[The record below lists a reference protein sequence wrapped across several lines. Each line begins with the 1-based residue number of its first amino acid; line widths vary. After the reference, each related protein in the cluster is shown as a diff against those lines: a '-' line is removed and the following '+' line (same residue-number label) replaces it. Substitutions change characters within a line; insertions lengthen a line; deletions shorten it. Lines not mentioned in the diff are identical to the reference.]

1 MEFPARPAAQDVDS
15 PRGFFDDAWVG
26 FARAAA
32 SLEGARQDAR
42 RIDGTIIGTGEADFT
57 KGNQAYALRV
67 EGMAFQLLDVP
78 GIEGDEWRYA
88 QFVREAIAKS
98 HLVLYVNGTNKK
110 PEVKTAARIRSYL
123 KRGTHVLPIVNVRG
137 SADSYEFPED
147 RATLEQKGLK
157 EALRQTEEV
166 LRAVLRSDVLLPGT
180 CLQGLLGFSS
190 LAFDPA
196 SGTTSIHPARAH
208 DLGRQQTNYLKAFGS
223 AAAMRGFSQVTHI
236 EEAIRQR
243 VGTFRADI
251 VESNKRKTI
260 DLLTENLAILDE
272 TLEQHRK
279 FMAEQDAA
287 FCSCRFE
294 LDEAQA
300 SFERELGM
308 GRTRLVNAWF
318 DNLCKDADDAVV
330 AHFGEEDLVASQI
343 QASFEKGREQ
353 QAEQLRSLLEE
364 LATRLNDSIHKSL
377 TRLHK
382 DIQRVALQAR
392 VSAMPDASVSV
403 NYEVGTLDMEF
414 GLAGWGKAAFNIG
427 SYTLAGAG
435 IGSPFLMIGTAI
447 GATLGAVL
455 GLAMSALDI
464 SLGRDRRIRKAQA
477 HMREHIEAMRKKALE
492 HTRTSEPQLLVPIA
506 AEIDKVRASE
516 VDALQEQMMQP
527 KYIIE
532 RQAARMRDLL
542 KKLEDAPHGEL

>member
-1 MEFPARPAAQDVDS
+1 MDLPARHAAQDVGR
-15 PRGFFDDAWVG
+15 PRAIFDLAWTG

-32 SLEGARQDAR
+32 SLEGARQNAR

-57 KGNQAYALRV
+57 KGNQTYALRV
-67 EGMAFQLLDVP
+67 EGKAFQLLDVP
-78 GIEGDEWRYA
+78 GIEGDEGRYA
-88 QFVREAIAKS
+88 QFVREAIAKA

-110 PEVKTAARIRSYL
+110 PEVRTAARIRNYL
-123 KRGTHVLPIVNVRG
+123 KRGTQVFPIVNVRG

-166 LRAVLRSDVLLPGT
+166 LRAVLRPDVLLPGT
-180 CLQGLLGFSS
+180 CVQGLLGFSS

-260 DLLTENLAILDE
+260 DLLAENLAILDE

-287 FCSCRFE
+287 FGSCRFG

-318 DNLCKDADDAVV
+318 DNLCEDADDAVV
-330 AHFGEEDLVASQI
+330 AHFGEEDLVASRI
-343 QASFEKGREQ
+343 RASFEKGREQ
-353 QAEQLRSLLEE
+353 QAVQLRSLLEE
-364 LATRLNDSIHKSL
+364 LATRLNDNIHESL

-382 DIQRVALQAR
+382 DIQRVAFQAR

-403 NYEVGTLDMEF
+403 NYEAGTLDMEF

-427 SYTLAGAG
+427 SYALAGAG
-435 IGSPFLMIGTAI
+435 IGSPFPVIGTAI

-464 SLGRDRRIRKAQA
+464 FLGKDRRIRKAQA
-477 HMREHIEAMRKKALE
+477 KMREHIEAMRKKALE
-492 HTRTSEPQLLVPIA
+492 HTRTSEPQLLAPIA

-516 VDALQEQMMQP
+516 VDALQGQMMQP
-527 KYIIE
+527 KDIIE

>member
-1 MEFPARPAAQDVDS
+1 MDLPARHAAQDVGR
-15 PRGFFDDAWVG
+15 PRAIFDLAWTG

-32 SLEGARQDAR
+32 SLEGARQNAR

-57 KGNQAYALRV
+57 KGNQTYALRV
-67 EGMAFQLLDVP
+67 EGKALQLLDVP
-78 GIEGDEWRYA
+78 GIEGDEGRYA
-88 QFVREAIAKS
+88 QFVREVIAKA

-110 PEVKTAARIRSYL
+110 PEVRTAARIRNYL
-123 KRGTHVLPIVNVRG
+123 KRGTQVFPIVNVRG

-166 LRAVLRSDVLLPGT
+166 LRAVLRPDVLLPGT
-180 CLQGLLGFSS
+180 CVQGLLGFSS

-260 DLLTENLAILDE
+260 DLLAENLAILDE

-287 FCSCRFE
+287 FGSCRFG

-308 GRTRLVNAWF
+308 GRTRLGPVNTF
-318 DNLCKDADDAVV
+318 SV
-330 AHFGEEDLVASQI
+330 H
-343 QASFEKGREQ
+343 
-353 QAEQLRSLLEE
+353 LR
-364 LATRLNDSIHKSL
+364 
-377 TRLHK
+377 
-382 DIQRVALQAR
+382 QAR
-392 VSAMPDASVSV
+392 S
-403 NYEVGTLDMEF
+403 
-414 GLAGWGKAAFNIG
+414 
-427 SYTLAGAG
+427 
-435 IGSPFLMIGTAI
+435 
-447 GATLGAVL
+447 
-455 GLAMSALDI
+455 
-464 SLGRDRRIRKAQA
+464 
-477 HMREHIEAMRKKALE
+477 
-492 HTRTSEPQLLVPIA
+492 
-506 AEIDKVRASE
+506 
-516 VDALQEQMMQP
+516 
-527 KYIIE
+527 
-532 RQAARMRDLL
+532 
-542 KKLEDAPHGEL
+542 